1 MYQHLVEVINHI
13 ILHCPDKGLDQF
25 EEISYLLKNKD
36 DINIKDFLQI
46 EDDRYYS
53 IPQSEQAQL
62 MAKFIA
68 KIRKVF
74 DVTSLI

>member
-1 MYQHLVEVINHI
+1 LYQHLVEVINHI

-25 EEISYLLKNKD
+25 EEISYLLKNKE